1 MSEIPQPISIDS
13 APAQEV
19 HGEVAPVVKPANPEG
34 YETTHQVA
42 KKLLDGPDVIMVL
55 AAPVFDSPGDCIAVP
70 LEVSFHEVSGVDC
83 AVVAA
88 K

>member
-13 APAQEV
+13 SPAQEV
-19 HGEVAPVVKPANPEG
+19 HGEVAPAANPEG

-42 KKLLDGPDVIMVL
+42 KRLLDGPDVIMVL

-70 LEVSFHEVSGVDC
+70 LEVSYHEVNGVDC